1 MDRPISVDT
10 LKAENRKKGR
20 LRVYF
25 GFAAGVG
32 KTYAML
38 LEAQEL
44 KALGKDVVIGYIEP
58 HDRPDTNSL
67 LAGLPQIP
75 LKEIQYKGITLTE
88 PDIDAIIQQQPAIV
102 LIDELAHTNAEGS
115 RNRKRYQDIEEL
127 LNAGI
132 DVHTTVNVQ
141 HIESL
146 NDIVEEVTGI
156 EVKETVPD
164 TFFQQATLKVIDVE
178 PDELINRLAQGK
190 IYANE
195 NAKRAL
201 QNFFIPKK
209 LEQLRG
215 LAIQRASDHINR
227 ISGRT
232 NGIQSKLITIVQDAF
247 PKMAEKSI
255 RWTARLA
262 QGLGAEWTVLYIRS
276 EEKNEATTL
285 AEKLGAEVVVIEE
298 DNYFETIIEYAK
310 LVGATDIIMG
320 KNLAKPWYEK
330 LFVEEL
336 DVRLLKRLPDTEI
349 HLIPYKEERASIFSL
364 SKKVIEGGGKD
375 LAIALISVFLA
386 TVTTEVMQYLH
397 FGSAGWRYRY
407 RPWCKHR

>member
-1 MDRPISVDT
+1 
-10 LKAENRKKGR
+10 
-20 LRVYF
+20 
-25 GFAAGVG
+25 
-32 KTYAML
+32 ML

-190 IYANE
+190 SMPTKMPSERCRI
-195 NAKRAL
+195 
-201 QNFFIPKK
+201 FIPK
-209 LEQLRG
+209 
-215 LAIQRASDHINR
+215 NW
-227 ISGRT
+227 
-232 NGIQSKLITIVQDAF
+232 NNCGIGD
-247 PKMAEKSI
+247 
-255 RWTARLA
+255 
-262 QGLGAEWTVLYIRS
+262 
-276 EEKNEATTL
+276 
-285 AEKLGAEVVVIEE
+285 
-298 DNYFETIIEYAK
+298 
-310 LVGATDIIMG
+310 
-320 KNLAKPWYEK
+320 
-330 LFVEEL
+330 
-336 DVRLLKRLPDTEI
+336 
-349 HLIPYKEERASIFSL
+349 
-364 SKKVIEGGGKD
+364 
-375 LAIALISVFLA
+375 
-386 TVTTEVMQYLH
+386 
-397 FGSAGWRYRY
+397 SAGF
-407 RPWCKHR
+407 